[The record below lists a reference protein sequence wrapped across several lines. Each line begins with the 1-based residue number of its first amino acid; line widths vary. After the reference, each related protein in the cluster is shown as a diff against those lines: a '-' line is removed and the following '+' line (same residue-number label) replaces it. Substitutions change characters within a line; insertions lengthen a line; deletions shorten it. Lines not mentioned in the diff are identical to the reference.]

1 MCGHRYATPMKH
13 SESPEKWKTEQLLV
27 VTVDVVE
34 IFLTLTSDC
43 ETCKNHMSE
52 AMCVIKAGKKK
63 TSPTPR
69 KRTERPSTTHPVS
82 KVFASTSLG
91 GSFTTS
97 SALRPMEGGTS
108 DGCDDSQTN
117 SGLAKLLSSPSHIPG
132 ETCSKLGTF

>member
-1 MCGHRYATPMKH
+1 MKH

-63 TSPTPR
+63 QVQPR
-69 KRTERPSTTHPVS
+69 EKGPNDLQQLT
-82 KVFASTSLG
+82 
-91 GSFTTS
+91 
-97 SALRPMEGGTS
+97 
-108 DGCDDSQTN
+108 Q
-117 SGLAKLLSSPSHIPG
+117 
-132 ETCSKLGTF
+132 